1 MDRAGISCRL
11 CDARDRHCFR
21 LDIGCAVI
29 QPCPSC
35 GVENG
40 LDAHDRQDISCRSCG
55 STISFPA
62 SLMKMHIHICYDC
75 LRAGKGAITK
85 STEFG
90 MV

>member
-1 MDRAGISCRL
+1 
-11 CDARDRHCFR
+11 
-21 LDIGCAVI
+21 
-29 QPCPSC
+29 
-35 GVENG
+35 VENG